1 MGYSSAQ
8 AKDFINYIAP
18 MIKEEGKAKGYKVFS
33 TVIAQA
39 IIESAAGTSWISK
52 KPYWNF
58 FGMKCGTYWKGRSV
72 NAQTKEEYT
81 KGTLTTIKANF
92 RAYDSDIEGVKGYY
106 DFIKYKRFE
115 NLKTASD
122 YKQYA
127 KFLQDDGYATSSTY
141 AQTLINTVE
150 KYDLTK
156 WDDVAEQIE
165 QPAPGFI
172 QNRRVLKFATPMMIG
187 SDIVLCQTILKKLG
201 YNLGSCGVDGKYGR
215 KTDEAVRKFQG
226 EHGLRVDGCVGV
238 NTWAMLE
245 KYNQ

>member
-18 MIKEEGKAKGYKVFS
+18 MIKEEGKARGYKIFS

-39 IIESAAGTSWISK
+39 IVESAAGTSWISK
-52 KPYWNF
+52 EPYWNF
-58 FGMKCGTYWKGRSV
+58 FGMKCGTTWKGRSV

-92 RAYDSDIEGVKGYY
+92 RAYNSDVEGVKGYY

-127 KFLQDDGYATSSTY
+127 EFLSADGYATSSKYT
-141 AQTLINTVE
+141 QTLINTVE
-150 KYDLTK
+150 KYNLTK
-156 WDDVAEQIE
+156 WDDVEAEQPVP
-165 QPAPGFI
+165 QHI
-172 QNRRVLKFATPMMIG
+172 QKRRVLKFVLPFMQG
-187 SDIVLCQTILKKLG
+187 SDVVLCQQILKKMG
-201 YNLGSCGVDGKYGR
+201 YDLGSCGVDGKYGR
-215 KTDEAVRKFQG
+215 KTSEAVAKFQS
-226 EHGLRVDGCVGV
+226 ENGLQVDSIVGSC
-238 NTWAMLE
+238 TWAMLE

>member
-18 MIKEEGKAKGYKVFS
+18 MIKEEGKARGYKIFS

-39 IIESAAGTSWISK
+39 IVESAAGTSWISK
-52 KPYWNF
+52 EPYWNF
-58 FGMKCGTYWKGRSV
+58 FGMKCGTTWKGRNV

-92 RAYDSDIEGVKGYY
+92 RAYNSDVEGVKGYY
-106 DFIKYKRFE
+106 DFIKYKRYE

-127 KFLQDDGYATSSTY
+127 EFLSADGYATSSKYT
-141 AQTLINTVE
+141 QTLINTVE
-150 KYDLTK
+150 KYNLTK
-156 WDDVAEQIE
+156 WDDVEAEQPVP
-165 QPAPGFI
+165 QYI
-172 QNRRVLKFATPMMIG
+172 QKRRVLKFVLPFMQG
-187 SDIVLCQTILKKLG
+187 SDVVLCQQILKKMG
-201 YNLGSCGVDGKYGR
+201 YDLGSCGVDGKYGR
-215 KTDEAVRKFQG
+215 KTSEAVAKFQS
-226 EHGLRVDGCVGV
+226 ENGLQVDSIVGAC
-238 NTWAMLE
+238 TWAMLE

>member
-18 MIKEEGKAKGYKVFS
+18 MIKEEGKARGYKIFS

-39 IIESAAGTSWISK
+39 IVESAAGTSWISK
-52 KPYWNF
+52 EPYWNF
-58 FGMKCGTYWKGRSV
+58 FGMKCGTTWKGRNV

-92 RAYDSDIEGVKGYY
+92 RAYDTDVEGVKGYY

-127 KFLQDDGYATSSTY
+127 EYLAADGYATSSTY
-141 AQTLINTVE
+141 TQTLINTVN
-150 KYDLTK
+150 KYNLTK
-156 WDDVAEQIE
+156 WDEAVE
-165 QPAPGFI
+165 APQHL
-172 QNRRVLKFATPMMIG
+172 QNRRVLKFVLPFMQG
-187 SDIVLCQTILKKLG
+187 SDIVLCQTILRNQG
-201 YNLGSCGVDGKYGR
+201 YDIGPSGVDGKYGKR
-215 KTDEAVRKFQG
+215 TEEAVKMFQD
-226 EHGLRVDGCVGV
+226 EHGLVVDGKVGV
-238 NTWAMLE
+238 KTWAMLE
-245 KYNQ
+245 KYS

>member
-18 MIKEEGKAKGYKVFS
+18 MIVLEGKARGYHIFS

-52 KPYWNF
+52 DPYWNF
-58 FGMKCGTYWKGRSV
+58 FGMKCGTTWKGRSV
-72 NAQTKEEYT
+72 NAKTKEEYT

-92 RAYDSDIEGVKGYY
+92 RAYDTDVEGVKGYY
-106 DFIKYKRFE
+106 DFIQYKRYD

-127 KFLQDDGYATSSTY
+127 EYLKADNYATSSSY
-141 AQTLINTVE
+141 VQTLINTVN

-156 WDDVAEQIE
+156 WDEAETVPQH
-165 QPAPGFI
+165 I
-172 QNRRVLKFATPMMIG
+172 QKRRVLKFVLPFMSG
-187 SDIVLCQTILKKLG
+187 SDIVLCQTILRKLG
-201 YNLGSCGVDGKYGR
+201 YDLGSYGVDGKYGK
-215 KTDEAVRKFQG
+215 KTEEAVKKFQN
-226 EHGLRVDGCVGV
+226 EHGLVVDGIVGV
-238 NTWAMLE
+238 KTWAMLE
-245 KYNQ
+245 KYN

>member
-18 MIKEEGKAKGYKVFS
+18 MIKEEGKARGYKIFS

-39 IIESAAGTSWISK
+39 IVESAAGTSWISK
-52 KPYWNF
+52 EPYWNF
-58 FGMKCGTYWKGRSV
+58 FGMKCGTTWKGRNV

-92 RAYDSDIEGVKGYY
+92 RAYDTDAEGVKGYY

-127 KFLQDDGYATSSTY
+127 EYLAADGYATSSTY
-141 AQTLINTVE
+141 AKTLINTVN

-156 WDDVAEQIE
+156 WDDVATEEPVPQH
-165 QPAPGFI
+165 I
-172 QNRRVLKFATPMMIG
+172 QKRRVLKFVLPFMQG
-187 SDIVLCQTILKKLG
+187 SDVVLCQQILKKMG
-201 YNLGSCGVDGKYGR
+201 YDLGSCGVDGKYGR
-215 KTDEAVRKFQG
+215 KTSEAVAKFQS
-226 EHGLRVDGCVGV
+226 ENGLQVDSIVGAC
-238 NTWAMLE
+238 TWAMLE